1 MSTIAVV
8 AELFARKMVQRLFAV
23 MELLQQEPK
32 QIVPVVVTLVQQQR
46 NVAMDR
52 A

>member
-8 AELFARKMVQRLFAV
+8 AELFAIQMVKRLFAA
-23 MELLQQEPK
+23 MELRQQEPK
-32 QIVPVVVTLVQQQR
+32 QIVPVVVTLVRQQR